1 MTVNK
6 FHIVCILLSAA
17 LLLPGCKKDLS
28 VSDGGIS
35 LSKVPVRFTS
45 PSVESKAPLNI
56 SMGPTYNTAEDF
68 IAYAAYS
75 PSPFD
80 PSVPSSYEPYWT
92 GGQRCTYN
100 SSYGSTLG
108 AWAPEGQFF
117 FPLAGYLNFRAY
129 SPADGAAPTS
139 FSWADGFT
147 WNDFTVP
154 AAGSQ
159 YDLLYSD
166 LVRDCQ
172 QSDYTTD
179 DEGGYDDDSDLTG
192 NVYNGIDLSFHHALS
207 LVEVQAVSALGSYS
221 TIKYYVQKVVLHKV
235 YNKGDFA
242 SSTGTWTD
250 IDTENPVDYTLLD
263 LSGEV
268 DPTDQWKKL
277 PGSDQYPVSIHP
289 DKTLLLL
296 PQTLDRDGDPLTYAS
311 DAYLEVVYKCST
323 DNVSQTTHVSL
334 PDVWE
339 RGKKYTYKL
348 VFSAYIEFVAEISA
362 WDEDITYGNH
372 VIVQ

>member
-1 MTVNK
+1 MTK
-6 FHIVCILLSAA
+6 KPHIFVLALTAAA
-17 LLLPGCKKDLS
+17 LLAQGCNKQPVPESSALP
-28 VSDGGIS
+28 IRFAIP
-35 LSKVPVRFTS
+35 KVDEATKTVTNAS
-45 PSVESKAPLNI
+45 MPSIYNI
-56 SMGPTYNTAEDF
+56 QETF
-68 IAYAAYS
+68 KVFAAYS
-75 PSPFD
+75 TSTFNPSD
-80 PSVPSSYEPYWT
+80 PESFINYWPAEGLTCSYND
-92 GGQRCTYN
+92 TYN
-100 SSYGSTLG
+100 
-108 AWAPEGQFF
+108 AWIPS
-117 FPLAGYLNFRAY
+117 AGYYWPLLGYLSFYAY

-154 AAGSQ
+154 HAGSQ

-166 LVRDCQ
+166 LVKDCQ
-172 QSDYTTD
+172 QSDYTID

-192 NVYNGIDLSFHHALS
+192 NVYNGVDLSFHHALS

-221 TIKYYVQKVVLHKV
+221 TIKYYVQKVKLHNV

-242 SSTGTWTD
+242 SSTGNWTD
-250 IDTENPVDYTLLD
+250 IDTEHPEDYTLLD
-263 LSGEV
+263 LSHED
-268 DPTDQWKKL
+268 DPADQWKKL

-296 PQTLDRDGDPLTYAS
+296 PQTLDRDGDRLTYAS

-323 DNVSQTTHVSL
+323 DNVSQTTQVSL

-339 RGKKYTYKL
+339 RGKKYTYRL